1 MKMIKHVSAS
11 MTKNGPAFYK
21 GQEIHPSVID
31 DGSDLLSQAM
41 QDKDNLINAHGV
53 KVIPVKKSVDG
64 ALPHF
69 RIHDERYQEK
79 LGVFGE
85 TIHNRFRDVTFQM
98 LKHDGGKSLHR
109 ITAFDG
115 MDRFQYGDCKCESEV
130 DGYRP
135 DVAVFHQDASIK
147 GILAL
152 EVIHH
157 SPPSKEK
164 VLSYLDKGHIILR
177 LNIADIVQT
186 WMKQGYVASDQD
198 IANYILQTRYKYPRN
213 INRKYLNDV
222 QLVWIDLLE
231 RERQKKLQD
240 EDDRFMKEWL
250 DKAKQKYKAA
260 KEKAD
265 HNYELMLQSI
275 ERHRQRAEADQKH
288 EKDEAVNIITPEK
301 QDKIDKQRAELK
313 QRHIEHEAELREQV
327 RQAKAKIEAQRKA
340 NEERC
345 KPCEHRLPCPFYL
358 SNSCGPKYQRSVA
371 HDIAHNG

>member
-1 MKMIKHVSAS
+1 MTMIKHVSAS

-31 DGSDLLSQAM
+31 EGSDLLSQAM

-79 LGVFGE
+79 LGAFGE

-98 LKHDGGKSLHR
+98 LQDDGGKSLHR

-115 MDRFQYGDCKCESEV
+115 MDRFQYGNCKCESEV

-135 DVAVFHQDASIK
+135 DVAVFHQDASVK

-186 WMKQGYVASDQD
+186 WMKHGYVASDQD

-222 QLVWIDLLE
+222 QLIWIDLLE
-231 RERQKKLQD
+231 RERQRIKL
-240 EDDRFMKEWL
+240 ETE
-250 DKAKQKYKAA
+250 
-260 KEKAD
+260 
-265 HNYELMLQSI
+265 
-275 ERHRQRAEADQKH
+275 
-288 EKDEAVNIITPEK
+288 DEA
-301 QDKIDKQRAELK
+301 IDRVVKDIWMENCDRWE
-313 QRHIEHEAELREQV
+313 
-327 RQAKAKIEAQRKA
+327 RQAKERNDAKTERDIRNTSDEIFFSMDAHEGANWMLSMMRELSAEQAEQFLRNNQHWLDSIKQREPVRAQHITNALDYMVKME
-340 NEERC
+340 NN
-345 KPCEHRLPCPFYL
+345 
-358 SNSCGPKYQRSVA
+358 SNYSA
-371 HDIAHNG
+371 TF

>member
-31 DGSDLLSQAM
+31 EGSDLLSQAM

-79 LGVFGE
+79 LGAFGE
-85 TIHNRFRDVTFQM
+85 TIHNRFRDITFQM
-98 LKHDGGKSLHR
+98 LQDDGGKSLHR

-115 MDRFQYGDCKCESEV
+115 MDRFQYGNCKCESEV

-135 DVAVFHQDASIK
+135 DVAVFHQDASVK

-164 VLSYLDKGHIILR
+164 VLSYLEKGHIILR

-186 WMKQGYVASDQD
+186 WMKHGYVASDQD

-222 QLVWIDLLE
+222 QLIWIDLLE
-231 RERQKKLQD
+231 RERQEAREKGEFKHI
-240 EDDRFMKEWL
+240 
-250 DKAKQKYKAA
+250 AKVA
-260 KEKAD
+260 KRVRPK
-265 HNYELMLQSI
+265 
-275 ERHRQRAEADQKH
+275 
-288 EKDEAVNIITPEK
+288 VNIWALQKEYERQQQETISETTARIKEE
-301 QDKIDKQRAELK
+301 QR
-313 QRHIEHEAELREQV
+313 QEQPNE
-327 RQAKAKIEAQRKA
+327 IEAQWKA

-371 HDIAHNG
+371 HDFAHNG